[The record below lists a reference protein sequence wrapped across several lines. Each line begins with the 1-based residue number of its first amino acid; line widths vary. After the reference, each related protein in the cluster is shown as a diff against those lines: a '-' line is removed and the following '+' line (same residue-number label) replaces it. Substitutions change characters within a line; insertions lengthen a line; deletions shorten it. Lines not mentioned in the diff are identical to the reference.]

1 MDALRAIGVSLR
13 RACFLAGITVRGY
26 WYTTKGEAANE
37 GLMERIRGIAKKFP
51 RWGLPRIFDALRLAG
66 EKANRKRV
74 HRLYRI
80 NKLQLQYRRKAR
92 RLGTTAQP
100 LPVPDHPNRIWAVDF
115 MHDALY
121 TGRKIRFLNI
131 VDACTRECLEIE
143 TDYGF
148 SGERV
153 SRILDVLLVTR
164 GVPEII
170 MSDNGPEFQ
179 SAAIMRWAARNRV
192 HWHFIAPGKPNQNAW
207 IESFNGKFRD
217 ECLNIHAFA
226 TIAETR
232 RIVFNWKDE
241 YNKVRP
247 HSAIG
252 RIPPLAYAV
261 RFKQQKLQL
270 QV

>member
-13 RACFLAGITVRGY
+13 RACFLTGITVRGY
-26 WYTTKGEAANE
+26 HYIPLGEEANKE
-37 GLMERIRGIAKKFP
+37 LMERIRDIAKRFP
-51 RWGLPRIFDALRLAG
+51 RWGLPRIFDALRFAG
-66 EKANRKRV
+66 EKVNRKRV

-92 RLGTTAQP
+92 RLRTSTQP
-100 LPVPDHPNRIWAVDF
+100 LPVPDRPNRIWALDF

-131 VDACTRECLEIE
+131 VDACTRECLDIE

-148 SGERV
+148 SGDRV
-153 SRILDVLLVTR
+153 ARVLDVLLITR
-164 GVPEII
+164 GTPEII

-179 SAAIMRWAARNRV
+179 SSAVMRWAARNRV
-192 HWHFIAPGKPNQNAW
+192 HWHFIDPGKPNQNAW

-217 ECLNIHAFA
+217 ECLNLHAFSCLE
-226 TIAETR
+226 ETKE
-232 RIVFNWKDE
+232 IVMQWKEE
-241 YNKVRP
+241 YNTVRP
-247 HSAIG
+247 HSSLG
-252 RIPPLAYAV
+252 RIPPVAYAV